1 MKIRRYKHA
10 RRVLSL
16 YRNTFG
22 FHEPY
27 QVLVDGTFC
36 QAALAGKIQLKEQL
50 PKYLGGSIQLV
61 TTRCIVKETE
71 ELEAEL
77 KGAILILKR
86 FSQRNCGHKRE
97 RKSAVDCLLSLIGE
111 SNEHHY
117 IVATQDEDLQT
128 SASAI
133 PGAPLLHIIRNT
145 IVLKNPSEDTKEK
158 VEEIVRQQTDL
169 TPHETAVLEELDSK
183 LIREEVKRRKR
194 KRPGGPNPLSI
205 KKRKRLEAPVLGS
218 TRNVRRNRKRRE
230 RERLK
235 RCALSLKVA
244 KLTE

>member
-1 MKIRRYKHA
+1 MD
-10 RRVLSL
+10 S
-16 YRNTFG
+16 
-22 FHEPY
+22 Y

-50 PKYLGGSIQLV
+50 PKYLGRSIQLV
-61 TTRCIVKETE
+61 TTGCIVEETE
-71 ELEAEL
+71 ELGAEL
-77 KGAILILKR
+77 RGANLILKR
-86 FSQRNCGHKRE
+86 FSQRNFAHKRE

-111 SNEHHY
+111 SNKHRY
-117 IVATQDEDLQT
+117 TQDEDLQA

-133 PGAPLLHIIRNT
+133 PGVPLLHIIRNT
-145 IVLKNPSEDTKEK
+145 IVLKNPSEGTKEK
-158 VEEIVRQQTDL
+158 AEEIVHQQTDL
-169 TPHETAVLEELDSK
+169 TPHETAVLKELDSK

-194 KRPGGPNPLSI
+194 KRPGGPNPLSVK
-205 KKRKRLEAPVLGS
+205 KKRKRLEAPILGS
-218 TRNVRRNRKRRE
+218 ARNVRRNRKRRE